1 MSCKHCENM
10 ELPVKGVAHEFIILK
25 DKIGAGIYYYDSDH
39 GWEGTE
45 VNYCPWCGETLSKDA
60 IPYNYVGE
68 VFSSRNEAPKTRA
81 DILDAAK
88 QCVCKD
94 RNDQYG
100 EPEESLGAIAEF
112 WQTFLRRKKG
122 VDIEINAED
131 ASAMMILFKIA
142 RTTTGKPK
150 IDSWIDMAGYAAC
163 GGEIQEG
170 EKG

>member
-1 MSCKHCENM
+1 MGCEHCDNRK
-10 ELPVKGVAHEFIILK
+10 LPSKGVAHEFRILT
-25 DKIGAGIYYYDSDH
+25 DDTGAGIYYCDSEL

-45 VNYCPWCGETLSKDA
+45 INYCPWCGEKLFPIEEQSDSE
-60 IPYNYVGE
+60 IPE
-68 VFSSRNEAPKTRA
+68 PKTRA
-81 DILDAAK
+81 EILDAAK

-122 VDIEINAED
+122 VDREINAED